1 MKKLLILLL
10 WTFLLTGLLL
20 SAPEIPFPYINLE
33 KNKNESEPLY
43 LLSWW
48 HGYDWSLIGSPSI
61 NPSKNKVGTLF
72 VTQWDGGLK
81 DIVVFERATGRFFI
95 KFNVGAQPDTAM
107 NFGNTADYDASF
119 YSNDGIN
126 RFEDLSVGD
135 FNGDGLDDI
144 AVIYRSDE
152 GIVSSRIG
160 IFSGAYFT
168 TWSGENNVTDESAFD
183 HVIYPEYSGIG
194 PSLYYNVELMD
205 LDDDNIDDLL
215 IADSGQY
222 DSGTGTQKGATLYI
236 IRGGNWVDGS
246 VVHTLDA
253 EDSMTGHLYI
263 PAGVKCIIRRPYMM
277 GGSLTS
283 EQRFGWTLAFN
294 PDLDLLA
301 VFDAYERTDV
311 QLSGVHLFTLFDAVD
326 YLGWTLETTVGYPET
341 DYEASRSTIYAFITQ
356 DTALSGLTY
365 MGQTLAFGDT
375 DGDMIPDLL
384 IGERG
389 NVGLVTTGK
398 FHEVTLLPGFTS
410 YYGVVPAADVRN
422 RVLDTGQYPETTDG
436 LEDALSACIGDWD
449 ADGENDVA
457 LGVYN
462 AVNRGSLSITGDYKT
477 GALYLFFYDDF
488 QALGTT
494 VDLNGT
500 VSPASLTLYGEHSAS
515 RFGNGIWQADF
526 NEDSYAELY
535 CAAPRFCPSYDDLN
549 PPTSAEYMGKIYG
562 FFMNMD
568 GLKYV
573 DATGFEPDTTPG
585 GQAVEPDTGNSETL
599 FEFQVFWKDYGRIN
613 SVLDIVQLS
622 LMVTGIDWRLDFP
635 LDLAANF
642 DPRLDNIISWNES
655 IDIST
660 LPMDSSSFQM
670 NFDVIDM
677 ATGQSLESA
686 FYNSNWVTLEN
697 RPPQIIF
704 LVDFPQGRNESVV
717 NEGDA
722 LEFRLLY
729 QDPDGQLPQVNSC
742 WIDWNENGLIDAAF
756 QEEYSFIDADTG
768 QTTTETPKEYLL
780 TVSQDVYSA
789 IFDTLRAD
797 PGLDPMTIPYTITLC
812 EYLDGG
818 EPNQTNGPLEF
829 SLPFSLYPD
838 YEHPLPT
845 DPVRLEFI
853 GPALPQYEKTAAS
866 PHMGAQGET
875 FTFLIRYV
883 DETSPSLLPALTQ
896 LYISVQDKTS
906 GTSLEYPMTM
916 NEADQLDTNVGD
928 GKLYT
933 ATFDLSMVTG
943 IPEPESWL
951 HYRFEFGPMDGPYI
965 QYPAFE
971 EGTPSKVIEYA
982 TTVFLVDLSDAFLA
996 YNFID
1001 RGKVNVFIPFVP
1013 YIPQGNQFLMR
1024 VTPAIPPGET
1034 FLLYNKLFNPDYD
1047 DLEEDR
1053 ALAPGLTFTRFNFL
1067 TEAEPNDYLLTFEY
1081 YRDGTQ
1087 ITDFPA
1093 SELSLNVSMFA
1104 PQAVVG
1110 AGPFL
1115 IENKR
1120 EIPFKA
1126 LFSEQE
1132 DGSITLICAESVPG
1146 EVWLSVKEEKNGF
1159 GIFRQTGAET
1169 YEFVGRTEGRIP
1181 SSGRFL
1187 LLEDTTPPVIES
1199 VLYDQGNVVITASD
1213 DLSGITRYSVQ
1224 PLHGEPVTSDTGSFV
1239 ASFLNEGDNP
1249 LTVTVTDGMGNSR
1262 VLEMILTA
1270 GIPHPL
1276 AAGSKRIINYPNPF
1290 NPETV
1295 IGIRFEHPE
1304 RGVLVILNARRQQV
1318 RLIASG
1324 LFDAGIREFAWDGR
1338 DEKGQMCPSGLYY
1351 ALFKGEGRTLIQ
1363 KMVLVK

>member
-1 MKKLLILLL
+1 MKKLVFLLL
-10 WTFLLTGLLL
+10 WGFLFSGFLL
-20 SAPEIPFPYINLE
+20 SAPQVSFPYINLE

-61 NPSKNKVGTLF
+61 DPAKNKVGSLF
-72 VTQWDGGLK
+72 VSQWDGGLK

-95 KFNVGAQPDTAM
+95 KFNVGALPDTAL
-107 NFGNTADYDASF
+107 NFGNSADYDASF

-126 RFEDLSVGD
+126 RFEDISVGD

-144 AVIYRSDE
+144 AVIYRSEE
-152 GIVSSRIG
+152 GTVSSRIG

-168 TWSGENNVTDESAFD
+168 TWSGENNVTDETTFD

-205 LDDDNIDDLL
+205 LDDDNIADLL

-222 DSGTGTQKGATLYI
+222 DSGTGTQKGAALYI

-246 VVHTLDA
+246 VFHTLDA
-253 EDSMTGHLYI
+253 TDTIPGHQYI

-283 EQRFGWTLAFN
+283 EQRFGWTLAFD
-294 PDLDLLA
+294 PDMDLLA

-311 QLSGVHLFTLFDAVD
+311 QLSGVHLFTLFDSVD
-326 YLGWTLETTVGYPET
+326 YLGWTLESTIGYPEV
-341 DYEASRSTIYAFITQ
+341 DYEASHSTIYTFITQ
-356 DTALSGLTY
+356 DTALTGLTY
-365 MGQTLAFGDT
+365 MGQALAFGDS
-375 DGDMIPDLL
+375 DGDSIPDLI

-398 FHEVTLLPGFTS
+398 FHEVTLYPGFTS
-410 YYGVVPAADVRN
+410 YYGVVPAADVRK
-422 RVLDTGQYPETTDG
+422 RVLDTGLYPDATDG
-436 LEDALSACIGDWD
+436 LEDLLSVCIADWD
-449 ADGENDVA
+449 ADGLNDLA

-462 AVNRGSLSITGDYKT
+462 AVNRGNLTIAGEFRT
-477 GALYLFFYDDF
+477 GAVYLFFHDDL
-488 QALGTT
+488 QTLGTA

-500 VSPASLTLYGEHSAS
+500 VSPASLTLYGEHAAS
-515 RFGNGIWQADF
+515 RFGNGIWAADF
-526 NEDSYAELY
+526 NEDTYSELY

-549 PPTSAEYMGKIYG
+549 PPTSTEYMGKIYG

-573 DATGFEPDTTPG
+573 NETGFEPDVTPG
-585 GQAVEPDTGNSETL
+585 GQAVEPDSGNSDTT
-599 FEFQVFWKDYGRIN
+599 FQFQVFWRDYGRIN

-622 LMVTGIDWRLDFP
+622 LMVTGIDWRLDLP
-635 LDLAANF
+635 QDLPADFN
-642 DPRLDNIISWNES
+642 PRLDNIISWTES

-660 LPMDSSSFQM
+660 LPMGSSSFQM
-670 NFDVIDM
+670 NFDVIDTV
-677 ATGQSLESA
+677 TGQSLESS
-686 FYNSNWVTLEN
+686 FYNSNWITMEN

-704 LVDFPQGRNESVV
+704 LTEFPEGRNESIV
-717 NEGDA
+717 NEGED

-742 WIDWNENGLIDAAF
+742 WIDWNDNGLVDAAF
-756 QEEYSFIDADTG
+756 QEEYFFVDADTG
-768 QTTTETPKEYLL
+768 QTTTEIPKEYFLN
-780 TVSQDVYSA
+780 VSQDVYSS

-797 PGLDPMTIPYTITLC
+797 PGLDPISVLYEITLC

-829 SLPFSLYPD
+829 YLPFSLYPD

-853 GPALPQYEKTAAS
+853 GPALPDYEKTAVS
-866 PHMGAQGET
+866 PHMGAPGET

-883 DETSPSLLPALTQ
+883 DETSPSLLPVMTQ
-896 LYISVQDKTS
+896 LYLYVHDKTT
-906 GTSLEYPMTM
+906 GTSLEYPITM
-916 NEADQLDTNVGD
+916 NETDQLDTNVGD

-943 IPEPESWL
+943 IPEPDAWIP
-951 HYRFEFGPMDGPYI
+951 YRFEFGPLDGPYI
-965 QYPAFE
+965 NYPAFE
-971 EGTPSKVIEYA
+971 EGTPAKVIEIA
-982 TTVFLVDLSDAFLA
+982 TSIFLVDLNDAFLA

-1013 YIPQGNQFLMR
+1013 VIPEGNYFLMR

-1034 FLLYNKLFNPDYD
+1034 FLLYNKLFNPDYND
-1047 DLEEDR
+1047 FEDDR
-1053 ALAPGLTFTRFNFL
+1053 ALAPGMDFTRFNFL
-1067 TEAEPNDYLLTFEY
+1067 TEAEPNNYLLTFEY

-1087 ITDFPA
+1087 ITDVP
-1093 SELSLNVSMFA
+1093 SVELALSVDMFVPQSLVG
-1104 PQAVVG
+1104 VG
-1110 AGPFL
+1110 AFL
-1115 IENKR
+1115 LENKKD
-1120 EIPFKA
+1120 IPFKA
-1126 LFSEQE
+1126 MLTEQE
-1132 DGSITLICAESVPG
+1132 DGSITLVCAESDPG
-1146 EVWLSVKEEKNGF
+1146 DVWLMQKEEKSGF
-1159 GIFRQTGAET
+1159 GIFRKIGADS
-1169 YEFVGRTEGRIP
+1169 YEFVGRERGRI
-1181 SSGRFL
+1181 SASGHYL
-1187 LLEDTTPPVIES
+1187 LLEDVTPPVIES
-1199 VLYDQGNVVITASD
+1199 VAYSQGNIVITAAD
-1213 DLSGITRYSVQ
+1213 ELSGIASYTIQ
-1224 PLHGEPVTSDTGSFV
+1224 PPEGEPLTSETGSFI
-1239 ASFLNEGDNP
+1239 ASFLKEGDNP
-1249 LTVTVTDGMGNSR
+1249 LIVTVTDGMGNRQSR
-1262 VLEMILTA
+1262 DMVLTV

-1276 AAGSKRIINYPNPF
+1276 ASGSKKIINYPNPF
-1290 NPETV
+1290 NPTTV
-1295 IGIRFEHPE
+1295 IGIRFEAPE
-1304 RGVLVILNARRQQV
+1304 RGAIYILNARKQQV
-1318 RLIASG
+1318 RFIESG
-1324 LFDAGIREFAWDGR
+1324 LFEAGIREFTWDGR

-1351 ALFKGEGRTLIQ
+1351 ALFKGERRTMIQ